1 VPSIGAWV
9 VSLVAGDRGMLDEI
23 VDALTAAGVELAL
36 AGAEVGGGPGVVL
49 VDAVS
54 TETAE
59 AVRALSRFGQR
70 RVLALAGPGKLPMGE
85 AWRLLALGAADVLA
99 WSGPAVAVDVAARL
113 RRWAQVDE
121 LLDIPQVRGQL
132 IGQSPSW
139 RATLRR
145 VVEVARFTAASVLL
159 TGESGTGK
167 ELVARLVHELDPRPA
182 KGELVVVDCTTV
194 VPTLSG
200 SEFFGHERGA
210 FTGAVAARDGAFALA
225 NRGTLFLDEV
235 GELPVELQSE
245 LLRVVQEGTYKRV
258 GSNAWQTTSFRL
270 ICATNRDLAEEQA
283 GGRFRRDFYY
293 RIAAATLRLPPL
305 QERKADTL
313 PLFSHFLAELRPGSP
328 VPGLDPAVR
337 ELLLRR
343 DYPGNVR
350 DLRQLAQRVSNR
362 HVGAGP
368 ITAGDIPEED
378 RPAADGPPGGF
389 DGAELD
395 EPIRRGLASGRG
407 LRELR
412 EAAADAAVRVAL
424 EEAGGNLRQAA
435 VRLGVTD
442 RALQLRRAG
451 WRDRRHPAGR
461 PALRAADAR
470 DGPGG

>member
-1 VPSIGAWV
+1 VSITWASFV
-9 VSLVAGDRGMLDEI
+9 RLVDADDGTAAE
-23 VDALTAAGVELAL
+23 VAEALTAGGITLAAVPEDAPDEPCVLL
-36 AGAEVGGGPGVVL
+36 AREVS
-49 VDAVS
+49 AA
-54 TETAE
+54 TCE
-59 AVRALSRFGQR
+59 AVRALSRRGRR
-70 RVLALAGPGKLPMGE
+70 RVLALFADPAALPGAD
-85 AWRLLALGAADVLA
+85 AWRLLGVGAADVLA
-99 WSGPAVAVDVAARL
+99 WERQRAGDVVAKL
-113 RRWAQVDE
+113 RRWVQVDS
-121 LLDIPQVRGQL
+121 LVD
-132 IGQSPSW
+132 SPEVTGRLVGRSPVW

-145 VVEVARFTAASVLL
+145 VVEVARFTTAPLLL

-258 GSNAWQTTSFRL
+258 GSNSWHPTSFRL
-270 ICATNRDLAEEQA
+270 ICATNRNLAEEQSA
-283 GGRFRRDFYY
+283 GRFRRDLYY
-293 RIAAATLRLPPL
+293 RIAAATIRLPPL
-305 QERKADTL
+305 RDRPGDTL
-313 PLFSHFLAELRPGSP
+313 PLFEHFLAELRPQQP
-328 VPGLDPAVR
+328 VPGLDPVVR
-337 ELLLRR
+337 ELLLDRE
-343 DYPGNVR
+343 YPGNVR

-378 RPAADGPPGGF
+378 RPALGTVPAWGVD
-389 DGAELD
+389 DLD
-395 EPIRRGLASGRG
+395 EPVRRGLNSGRG
-407 LRELR
+407 LREIR
-412 EAAADAAVRVAL
+412 EAAADAAVRVAI

-435 VRLGVTD
+435 ARLGVTD

-451 WRDRRHPAGR
+451 WREEQPG
-461 PALRAADAR
+461 DAPVLTAVQR
-470 DGPGG
+470 